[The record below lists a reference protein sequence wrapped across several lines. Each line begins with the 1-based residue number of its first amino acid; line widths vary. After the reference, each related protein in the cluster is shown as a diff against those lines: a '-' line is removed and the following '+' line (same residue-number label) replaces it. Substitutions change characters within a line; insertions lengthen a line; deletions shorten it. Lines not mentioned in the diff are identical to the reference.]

1 LQSWTAADVAPANSA
16 GFDAATATPGLR
28 MDVKRRP
35 NKNTK
40 PLFQTKLKLFLIFFF
55 GPFQIFALTF
65 F

>member
-1 LQSWTAADVAPANSA
+1 VAPANSA

-40 PLFQTKLKLFLIFFF
+40 PLFQTTAVVLFSLAFSNIRAHFFLGNF
-55 GPFQIFALTF
+55 
-65 F
+65 